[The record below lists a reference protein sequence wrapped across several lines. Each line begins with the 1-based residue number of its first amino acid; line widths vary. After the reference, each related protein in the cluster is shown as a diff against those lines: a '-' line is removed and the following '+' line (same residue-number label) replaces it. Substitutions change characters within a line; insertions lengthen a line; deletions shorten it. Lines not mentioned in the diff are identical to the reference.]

1 MRQAMTPAEFKLWT
15 KLRNRQ
21 LGCLRFRRQAPLG
34 PFIVDFYCPERRL
47 VVEVD
52 GGHHFNPV
60 QQATDA
66 RRDAWL
72 RRSGNT
78 VLRFSNHDV
87 TSNLTGV
94 CDAILSMASR
104 DQEEYPSPKPAKPAS
119 ALPQGE
125 G

>member
-1 MRQAMTPAEFKLWT
+1 MRQAMTSAEFKLWT

-21 LGCLRFRRQAPLG
+21 LGGVRFRRQVPLG
-34 PFIVDFYCPERRL
+34 PFIVDFYCPERKL

-52 GGHHFNPV
+52 GSQHFSPV
-60 QQATDA
+60 QQAADS

-78 VLRFSNHDV
+78 VLRFANRDV
-87 TSNLTGV
+87 VSNLAGV
-94 CDAILSMASR
+94 CDAILSVASR
-104 DQEEYPSPKPAKPAS
+104 DREEYPSPKPTVPVS